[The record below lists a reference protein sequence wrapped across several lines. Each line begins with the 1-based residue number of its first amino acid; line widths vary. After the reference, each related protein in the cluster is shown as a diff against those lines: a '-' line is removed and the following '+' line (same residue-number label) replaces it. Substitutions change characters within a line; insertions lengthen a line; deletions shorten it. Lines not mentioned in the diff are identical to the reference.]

1 LRECRT
7 DAGISQTELARL
19 LDRPQTW
26 VSKVELGERRLD
38 VDELRQ
44 MCAAL
49 DLDLV
54 KLVAKWLRVVKK
66 GG

>member
-1 LRECRT
+1 
-7 DAGISQTELARL
+7 
-19 LDRPQTW
+19 
-26 VSKVELGERRLD
+26 LGERRLD